1 MHKFVI
7 MVNRELITYS
17 KYEDIPDHFDHVIEF
32 VPEIPNGPHTHEQH
46 EEIHLWNQ
54 RLQDLISKENKK
66 YASSN

>member
-7 MVNRELITYS
+7 MVNRELVTYHR
-17 KYEDIPDHFDHVIEF
+17 YEDIPDHFDHVIEF
-32 VPEIPNGPHTHEQH
+32 VPEIPDGPHTHEQH
-46 EEIHLWNQ
+46 EEIHVWNQ